1 MAIQTPPSDLTHE
14 NFCGNLSSP
23 FLKKGPHD
31 SSSHRVIYPATL
43 KSILEM
49 TKKITLNKLTEEMIR
64 ESKGPFTVKDF
75 AKNLE
80 SRLQKEISESALK
93 KVKRILLNHHCLIGV
108 KDNDFVPCR
117 AVIEKISHVSLS
129 LLLGTWELKQGIL
142 IPGHR
147 LMPFL
152 LADQKEQDLTLLD
165 PDGREIQKIKNT
177 FFIQD
182 VASFYQYCGNFPE
195 EIKINEKVPG
205 KSCMTV
211 TAWDMGDCYKKFGS
225 KPGDALLIDL
235 VDCEKG
241 VFQVRPYSSKELR
254 SDRLRRRSL
263 YLALATQMDPLSQDE
278 KFCAEGLEKQLLRI
292 LFSLEQSVLE
302 EIDIFSVTDFLE
314 SLQEWTVVGCEA
326 GGVQIVPVW
335 KSESGP
341 FVRSNTRRTIKGE
354 LGTLNEIFQDLELS
368 FDAQEFKSILY
379 TVMAS
384 DKYKL
389 ETVFFLLFGGQ
400 GELFKDKKQHEV
412 FYGHLR
418 ELLFKICEDLKTKES
433 ALISDLREQCV
444 DIKMSLVGIMRFLE
458 DQEVG
463 LEDLPA
469 EILNQIIELDQFC
482 NDALSRFSVRDEPPE
497 LKFVRDLR
505 VALKVVV
512 PQLTMLEEDIYSRIA
527 IY

>member
-1 MAIQTPPSDLTHE
+1 
-14 NFCGNLSSP
+14 
-23 FLKKGPHD
+23 
-31 SSSHRVIYPATL
+31 
-43 KSILEM
+43 M
-49 TKKITLNKLTEEMIR
+49 TKKITLNKLAEEMIS
-64 ESKGPFTVKDF
+64 ESRHPFTVNDF

-80 SRLQKEISESALK
+80 SRWQKQISESTLK
-93 KVKRILLNHHCLIGV
+93 KVKKILLNHHFLIGI
-108 KDNDFVPCR
+108 KEDDFIPFR
-117 AVIEKISHVSLS
+117 AVIEKVSHISLS
-129 LLLGTWELKQGIL
+129 LQLGTWELKQGIL

-147 LMPFL
+147 LMPFNL
-152 LADQKEQDLTLLD
+152 TDRKEQDLVFID
-165 PDGREIQKIKNT
+165 PDGNEIPKLKQT

-211 TAWDMGDCYKKFGS
+211 TAWDMNNCYKEFDS
-225 KPGDALLIDL
+225 KPGDSLLIDL
-235 VDCEKG
+235 VDYEKG
-241 VFQVRPYSSKELR
+241 VFQVRPLSSKQFR
-254 SDRLRRRSL
+254 SDRLRRRAL

-278 KFCAEGLEKQLLRI
+278 KFCSIGLEKQLLRV
-292 LFSLEQSVLE
+292 LFAMDPKFLNDV
-302 EIDIFSVTDFLE
+302 DIFSVTDFIE

-326 GGVQIVPVW
+326 GGVQMLPAW

-341 FVRSNTRRTIKGE
+341 FVRASSRRVIKGK
-354 LGTLNEIFQDLELS
+354 LGTLNEIFQDIELS

-412 FYGHLR
+412 FYGNLR
-418 ELLFKICEDLKTKES
+418 ETLFKICEDLKTKES
-433 ALISDLREQCV
+433 LLISGLREQCV
-444 DIKMSLVGIMRFLE
+444 DIKMSLVGMLRFLE

-469 EILNQIIELDQFC
+469 EILNQIVELDQFC
-482 NDALSRFSVRDEPPE
+482 NDALCYFSIRNEPPE
-497 LKFVRDLR
+497 LKFIRDLR
-505 VALKVVV
+505 VALKIVV
-512 PQLTMLEEDIYSRIA
+512 PQLALLEEEIYSQIA

>member
-1 MAIQTPPSDLTHE
+1 
-14 NFCGNLSSP
+14 
-23 FLKKGPHD
+23 
-31 SSSHRVIYPATL
+31 
-43 KSILEM
+43 M
-49 TKKITLNKLTEEMIR
+49 TKKITLNKLAEEIIR
-64 ESKGPFTVKDF
+64 ESKSPFTINDF

-80 SRLQKEISESALK
+80 CRWQKQISESAFK
-93 KVKRILLNHHCLIGV
+93 KVRRILLNHHCLIGV
-108 KDNDFVPCR
+108 KENDFVPCR
-117 AVIEKISHVSLS
+117 TVIEKISHVSLS
-129 LLLGTWELKQGIL
+129 FQLGTWELKQGML

-152 LADQKEQDLTLLD
+152 LADLKEEDLIFLD
-165 PDGREIQKIKNT
+165 PDGNEIQKIKQT

-211 TAWDMGDCYKKFGS
+211 TAWDMNNYYKKFGS

-235 VDCEKG
+235 VDYEKG
-241 VFQVRPYSSKELR
+241 VFQVRPYTSRELR
-254 SDRLRRRSL
+254 SGRLRKRSL

-278 KFCAEGLEKQLLRI
+278 KFCSEGLEKQLLRV
-292 LFSLEQSVLE
+292 LFSLEPKTLKN
-302 EIDIFSVTDFLE
+302 IDVFSVTDFLE

-326 GGVQIVPVW
+326 GGVQMVPVW

-341 FVRSNTRRTIKGE
+341 FVRSNHRRTIKGE

-379 TVMAS
+379 TVMSS

-400 GELFKDKKQHEV
+400 GELFKDKRQHEV
-412 FYGHLR
+412 FYGNLR
-418 ELLFKICEDLKTKES
+418 EMLFEICEDLKTKES
-433 ALISDLREQCV
+433 LLISDLREQSV

-458 DQEVG
+458 DQDVG

-482 NDALSRFSVRDEPPE
+482 NDALRRFSIRDEPPE
-497 LKFVRDLR
+497 LKFIRDLR

-512 PQLTMLEEDIYSRIA
+512 PQLAMLEEEIYSQIA

>member
-1 MAIQTPPSDLTHE
+1 
-14 NFCGNLSSP
+14 
-23 FLKKGPHD
+23 
-31 SSSHRVIYPATL
+31 
-43 KSILEM
+43 M
-49 TKKITLNKLTEEMIR
+49 TKKITLNKLTEEIIR
-64 ESKGPFTVKDF
+64 ESKGPFTINDF

-80 SRLQKEISESALK
+80 SRWQKEISESALK
-93 KVKRILLNHHCLIGV
+93 KVRRILLNHHCLIGV
-108 KDNDFVPCR
+108 KENDFVPCR
-117 AVIEKISHVSLS
+117 TVIEKIRHVSLAFQ
-129 LLLGTWELKQGIL
+129 LGTWELKQKML

-152 LADQKEQDLTLLD
+152 LAELKEEDLVFLD
-165 PDGREIQKIKNT
+165 PDGKEIQKLKQT

-211 TAWDMGDCYKKFGS
+211 TAWDMENYYKKFGS
-225 KPGDALLIDL
+225 KPGDALLINL
-235 VDCEKG
+235 VDWEKG

-254 SDRLRRRSL
+254 AGRLRKRSL

-278 KFCAEGLEKQLLRI
+278 KFCSEGLEKQLLRV
-292 LFSLEQSVLE
+292 LFSLEPQTLND
-302 EIDIFSVTDFLE
+302 IDVFSVTDFLE
-314 SLQEWTVVGCEA
+314 SLQEWTVVGRET
-326 GGVQIVPVW
+326 GGVQMVPVW
-335 KSESGP
+335 KAESGP
-341 FVRSNTRRTIKGE
+341 FVRSNQRKTIKGE

-379 TVMAS
+379 TVMSS

-412 FYGHLR
+412 FYGNLR
-418 ELLFKICEDLKTKES
+418 EMLFKICEDLKTKES
-433 ALISDLREQCV
+433 LLISNLREQCV

-482 NDALSRFSVRDEPPE
+482 GDSLGRFSLRDEPPE
-497 LKFVRDLR
+497 ITFIRDIK

-512 PQLTMLEEDIYSRIA
+512 PQLAQLEEEIYSQIA

>member
-1 MAIQTPPSDLTHE
+1 
-14 NFCGNLSSP
+14 
-23 FLKKGPHD
+23 
-31 SSSHRVIYPATL
+31 
-43 KSILEM
+43 M
-49 TKKITLNKLTEEMIR
+49 TKKFTLNKLAEEMIR
-64 ESKGPFTVKDF
+64 ESKRPFTINDF

-80 SRLQKEISESALK
+80 TRWQKQISDSSLK
-93 KVKRILLNHHCLIGV
+93 KVRQILLNHHSLIGI
-108 KDNDFVPCR
+108 KENDFVPCR
-117 AVIEKISHVSLS
+117 AVIEKINHVSLAVP
-129 LLLGTWELKQGIL
+129 LGTWELKQGML

-152 LADQKEQDLTLLD
+152 LADRKEEDLTFVD
-165 PDGREIQKIKNT
+165 ADGNEIKKLKQT

-211 TAWDMGDCYKKFGS
+211 TAWDMGPYYKKFGT
-225 KPGDALLIDL
+225 KPGDALLVDL
-235 VDCEKG
+235 VDYEKG
-241 VFQVRPYSSKELR
+241 VFQVRPYSASEMR
-254 SDRLRRRSL
+254 SGRLRKRSF

-278 KFCAEGLEKQLLRI
+278 KFCSEALDKQLLRV
-292 LFSLEQSVLE
+292 LFSLEAETLKNIEV
-302 EIDIFSVTDFLE
+302 FSVIDFLE
-314 SLQEWTVVGCEA
+314 SLKEWTVVGREK
-326 GGVQIVPVW
+326 GGVQLIPVW
-335 KSESGP
+335 KSEPGP
-341 FVRSNTRRTIKGE
+341 FVKSSQRRTIKGE
-354 LGTLNEIFQDLELS
+354 MGTLNEIFQDLELS

-379 TVMAS
+379 TVMSS

-412 FYGHLR
+412 FYGNLR
-418 ELLFKICEDLKTKES
+418 EMLFKICEDLKTKES
-433 ALISDLREQCV
+433 ILISGLREQCV

-469 EILNQIIELDQFC
+469 DILNQIIELDQFC
-482 NDALSRFSVRDEPPE
+482 NDSLRRFSMREEPPE
-497 LKFVRDLR
+497 LIFIRDLR

-512 PQLTMLEEDIYSRIA
+512 PQLALLEEEIYSQIA

>member
-1 MAIQTPPSDLTHE
+1 
-14 NFCGNLSSP
+14 
-23 FLKKGPHD
+23 
-31 SSSHRVIYPATL
+31 
-43 KSILEM
+43 M
-49 TKKITLNKLTEEMIR
+49 TKKITLNKLTEEIIR
-64 ESKGPFTVKDF
+64 ESKGPFTINDF

-80 SRLQKEISESALK
+80 SRWQKEISESALK
-93 KVKRILLNHHCLIGV
+93 KVRRILLNHHCLIGV
-108 KDNDFVPCR
+108 KENDFVPCR
-117 AVIEKISHVSLS
+117 TVIKKISHVSLAFQ
-129 LLLGTWELKQGIL
+129 LGTWELKQRML

-152 LADQKEQDLTLLD
+152 LAELKEEDLVFLD
-165 PDGREIQKIKNT
+165 PDGNEIQKLKQS

-211 TAWDMGDCYKKFGS
+211 TAWDMDIYYKKFGS
-225 KPGDALLIDL
+225 KPGDALLINL
-235 VDCEKG
+235 VDWEKG

-254 SDRLRRRSL
+254 SGRLRKRSL
-263 YLALATQMDPLSQDE
+263 YLALASQMDPLSQDE
-278 KFCAEGLEKQLLRI
+278 KFCSEGLEKQLLRV
-292 LFSLEQSVLE
+292 LFSLKPDILKN
-302 EIDIFSVTDFLE
+302 IDVFSVTDFLE
-314 SLQEWTVVGCEA
+314 SLQEWTVVGRET
-326 GGVQIVPVW
+326 GGVQMVPVW

-341 FVRSNTRRTIKGE
+341 FVRSNQRKTIKGE

-412 FYGHLR
+412 FYGNLR
-418 ELLFKICEDLKTKES
+418 EMLFKICEDLKTKES
-433 ALISDLREQCV
+433 LLISNLREQCV
-444 DIKMSLVGIMRFLE
+444 DIKMSLVGMMRFLE

-482 NDALSRFSVRDEPPE
+482 GDSLSRFSLRDEPPE
-497 LKFVRDLR
+497 ITFIRDLK

-512 PQLTMLEEDIYSRIA
+512 PQLTMLEEEIYSQIA

>member
-1 MAIQTPPSDLTHE
+1 
-14 NFCGNLSSP
+14 
-23 FLKKGPHD
+23 
-31 SSSHRVIYPATL
+31 
-43 KSILEM
+43 M
-49 TKKITLNKLTEEMIR
+49 TKKITINKLTEEMIR
-64 ESKGPFTVKDF
+64 ESRAPFTINDF

-80 SRLQKEISESALK
+80 SRLEKQISDSAMK
-93 KVKRILLNHHCLIGV
+93 KVRQILLNHHCLIGI

-129 LLLGTWELKQGIL
+129 FQLGNWELKQGIL

-152 LADQKEQDLTLLD
+152 MPDRKEETLTFID
-165 PDGREIQKIKNT
+165 PEGNEIKKIKQT
-177 FFIQD
+177 YFIQD

-195 EIKINEKVPG
+195 EIKVNEKVPG
-205 KSCMTV
+205 KSCMTI
-211 TAWDMGDCYKKFGS
+211 TAWDMGDYYKKHS
-225 KPGDALLIDL
+225 AKPGDALLIDL
-235 VDCEKG
+235 VDYEKSI
-241 VFQVRPYSSKELR
+241 FQVRPCTSSQLR
-254 SDRLRRRSL
+254 EGKLRKRSL
-263 YLALATQMDPLSQDE
+263 YLALSTQMDPLSQDE
-278 KFCAEGLEKQLLRI
+278 KFCSEGIEKQLLQV
-292 LFSLEQSVLE
+292 LFSLDAETLKG
-302 EIDIFSVTDFLE
+302 IDNFSVTDFLE
-314 SLQEWTVVGCEA
+314 SLQEWTVVGRET
-326 GGVQIVPVW
+326 GGVQMVPVW

-341 FVRSNTRRTIKGE
+341 FVRSYQRRPIKGE

-379 TVMAS
+379 TVMSS

-412 FYGHLR
+412 FYGNLR
-418 ELLFKICEDLKTKES
+418 EMLFKICEDLKVKES
-433 ALISDLREQCV
+433 LLISSLREQCV

-482 NDALSRFSVRDEPPE
+482 CDSLTRFSLRHEPPD
-497 LKFVRDLR
+497 LIFIRDIR

-512 PQLTMLEEDIYSRIA
+512 PQLAQLEEEIYSQIA

>member
-1 MAIQTPPSDLTHE
+1 
-14 NFCGNLSSP
+14 
-23 FLKKGPHD
+23 
-31 SSSHRVIYPATL
+31 
-43 KSILEM
+43 M
-49 TKKITLNKLTEEMIR
+49 TNKISLNKLAEEMIR
-64 ESKGPFTVKDF
+64 ESRHPFTVTDF

-80 SRLQKEISESALK
+80 NRWQKQISESSLK
-93 KVKRILLNHHCLIGV
+93 KVKKILLNHHFLIGI
-108 KDNDFVPCR
+108 KEDDFIPFR
-117 AVIEKISHVSLS
+117 AVIEKVSHISLS
-129 LLLGTWELKQGIL
+129 LQLGTWELKQGIL

-147 LMPFL
+147 LMPFN
-152 LADQKEQDLTLLD
+152 LADRNEQDLVFID
-165 PDGREIQKIKNT
+165 PDGNEIQKLKQT

-211 TAWDMGDCYKKFGS
+211 IAWDMNSYYKKFGS
-225 KPGDALLIDL
+225 KPGDSLLIDL
-235 VDCEKG
+235 VDYEKG
-241 VFQVRPYSSKELR
+241 VFQVRPYSSKQFR
-254 SDRLRRRSL
+254 SDRLRRRAL

-278 KFCAEGLEKQLLRI
+278 KFCSAGLEKQLLRV
-292 LFSLEQSVLE
+292 LFAMDPEFLKDV
-302 EIDIFSVTDFLE
+302 DIFSVTDFLE

-326 GGVQIVPVW
+326 GGVQMLPAW
-335 KSESGP
+335 KSEPGP
-341 FVRSNTRRTIKGE
+341 FVRASSRRVIKGE
-354 LGTLNEIFQDLELS
+354 LGTLNEIFQDIELS

-412 FYGHLR
+412 FYGNLR
-418 ELLFKICEDLKTKES
+418 EMLFKICEDLKTKES
-433 ALISDLREQCV
+433 LLISGLREQCV
-444 DIKMSLVGIMRFLE
+444 DIKMSLVGVLRFLE

-469 EILNQIIELDQFC
+469 EILNQIVELDQFC
-482 NDALSRFSVRDEPPE
+482 NDALRHFSIRNEPPE
-497 LKFVRDLR
+497 LKFIRDLR
-505 VALKVVV
+505 VALKVVE
-512 PQLTMLEEDIYSRIA
+512 PQLAILEEEIYSQIA

>member
-1 MAIQTPPSDLTHE
+1 
-14 NFCGNLSSP
+14 
-23 FLKKGPHD
+23 
-31 SSSHRVIYPATL
+31 
-43 KSILEM
+43 M

-64 ESKGPFTVKDF
+64 ESRHPFTVNDF

-80 SRLQKEISESALK
+80 SRWQKQISESTLK
-93 KVKRILLNHHCLIGV
+93 KVRKILLNHHFLIGI
-108 KDNDFVPCR
+108 KEDDFIPFR
-117 AVIEKISHVSLS
+117 AVIEKVSHISLS
-129 LLLGTWELKQGIL
+129 LQLGTWELKQGIL

-147 LMPFL
+147 LMPFNL
-152 LADQKEQDLTLLD
+152 TDRKEQDLIFID
-165 PDGREIQKIKNT
+165 PDGNEIQKLKQT

-211 TAWDMGDCYKKFGS
+211 TAWDMSKYYKKFGS
-225 KPGDALLIDL
+225 KPGDSLLIDL
-235 VDCEKG
+235 VDYEKG
-241 VFQVRPYSSKELR
+241 VFQIRPYSSKQFR
-254 SDRLRRRSL
+254 SDRLRRRAL

-278 KFCAEGLEKQLLRI
+278 NFCSVGLEKQLLRI
-292 LFSLEQSVLE
+292 LFSMDPKFLKDV
-302 EIDIFSVTDFLE
+302 DIFSVTDFLE

-326 GGVQIVPVW
+326 GGVQMLPAW

-341 FVRSNTRRTIKGE
+341 FVRASSRRTIKGE
-354 LGTLNEIFQDLELS
+354 LGTLNEIFQDIELS

-412 FYGHLR
+412 FYGNLR
-418 ELLFKICEDLKTKES
+418 EMLFKICEDLKTKES
-433 ALISDLREQCV
+433 LLISGLREQCV
-444 DIKMSLVGIMRFLE
+444 DIKMSLVGVLRFLE

-469 EILNQIIELDQFC
+469 EILNQIVELDQFC
-482 NDALSRFSVRDEPPE
+482 NDALRQFSIRNEPPE
-497 LKFVRDLR
+497 LKFIRDLR
-505 VALKVVV
+505 VALKVVE
-512 PQLTMLEEDIYSRIA
+512 PQLALLEEEIYSQIA